1 MAFNWGQWLPYII
14 MGGSSVVSS
23 IFGAR
28 AQGKSAEV
36 AAQGAELASQ
46 TQLQMSR
53 EQLQQLREIYNL
65 DLSLN
70 WPRHRLAS
78 ESLGKLARGV
88 GSELPASAFETPEEP
103 PALPGAGPG
112 LGSTE
117 GGAQDPFGA
126 IASGFQ
132 TPGGGGPSALR
143 STAGGAITGASLGS
157 LAGPIGMGVGAGV
170 GAMTGLFG
178 RGRKEADF
186 IVPYQNEL
194 TRRIG
199 LIGSELAR
207 RIKDG
212 TVTDQDWIDA
222 ANAVRSMRDSFYS
235 FSDQHGR
242 AGPGARQTIDAW
254 VGPMLQ
260 AWGTKATNWPKDWST
275 WRPPSRQFGGPV
287 GGMRSL
293 PMMSKPQYLVGEAG
307 PEMYVPDQGQ
317 PFMVGMGGPS
327 VFAPPQDGHIV
338 PNHQLTGQR
347 TYTLSNLGNGLYELP
362 SRQEGGRVTGQK
374 RVTPYGNIY
383 WNGQAWVSESIYKRQ
398 QQELEDGASL
408 ADEPSP
414 TESSQQTAPEK
425 TQQTAPEK
433 TQAQKNRDL
442 VMGWGWRDLGGNNW
456 YHEETGFR
464 GYWVD
469 DNMFVSPDAIDPQTG
484 GRTGATFKVDE
495 YRKSG
500 KDADFLISDENRK
513 YEGQDV
519 ITQWGW
525 RQDDQGNWFHAGEGS
540 TGTWANDYLF
550 YSPETDQY
558 FDRRTGKLHQGK
570 PPGYVELGEFLNEW
584 EGDFSF
590 DPASS
595 PQLME
600 PFEWDPAEHGFMP
613 FNQEFSYDP
622 AEHGFTPLSRQFEFD
637 TDDLFEDPGYQFRL
651 AEGNKA
657 IQRSAAARG
666 FLQSGRTLK
675 DLGRWSQGLAAQE
688 YGDAYGRAL
697 GEFGLSRR
705 QSLDAYNQALERWTL
720 GQGQTYGAYD
730 RALQNWGLQYGMTGD
745 AYNRAWSEYQNRRQE
760 WEANRR
766 LRYQT
771 FLQTQ
776 QL

>member
-1 MAFNWGQWLPYII
+1 MAFDFGRWLPYII

-36 AAQGAELASQ
+36 AAQGAELAAQ

-65 DLSLN
+65 DISLN
-70 WPRHRLAS
+70 WSRHRLAS

-103 PALPGAGPG
+103 PVLPGAGPG
-112 LGSTE
+112 LGLGLGLGLGPGSTQ

-132 TPGGGGPSALR
+132 TPGGGGPNALR
-143 STAGGAITGASLGS
+143 STTGGAITGASLGS
-157 LAGPIGMGVGAGV
+157 LAGPIGTGVGAGV
-170 GAMTGLFG
+170 GALAGLFG

-212 TVTDQDWIDA
+212 TVMDQDWIDA
-222 ANAVRSMRDSFYS
+222 SNAVRSMRDSFYS
-235 FSDQHGR
+235 FSDQYGR
-242 AGPGARQTIDAW
+242 SGPGARQTIDAW
-254 VGPMLQ
+254 VEPMLQ

-293 PMMSKPQYLVGEAG
+293 PMMSKPQYLIGEAG

-317 PFMVGMGGPS
+317 PFMVGMEGPS
-327 VFAPPQDGHIV
+327 IFAPPQDGYIV
-338 PNHQLTGQR
+338 PNHKLTGQR
-347 TYTLSNLGNGLYELP
+347 AYTLSNLGNGLYGIP
-362 SRQEGGRVTGQK
+362 SRQEGGPVIGQK
-374 RVTPYGNIY
+374 RDTPYGDIY
-383 WNGQAWVSESIYKRQ
+383 WNGQAWVSESTHKRQ
-398 QQELEDGASL
+398 QQGPA
-408 ADEPSP
+408 EPP
-414 TESSQQTAPEK
+414 PAEPAEEPITTAQRQSVFDQIK
-425 TQQTAPEK
+425 S
-433 TQAQKNRDL
+433 
-442 VMGWGWRDLGGNNW
+442 WGWVFLGNGQW
-456 YHEETGFR
+456 HHPETGHTAYLV
-464 GYWVD
+464 G
-469 DNMFVSPDAIDPQTG
+469 NKLVSPDAINPETG
-484 GRTGATFKVDE
+484 ERTGATFD
-495 YRKSG
+495 
-500 KDADFLISDENRK
+500 I
-513 YEGQDV
+513 
-519 ITQWGW
+519 
-525 RQDDQGNWFHAGEGS
+525 DQYIRTSQGGVYS
-540 TGTWANDYLF
+540 V
-550 YSPETDQY
+550 SPEDLALDPNKQHAPIE
-558 FDRRTGKLHQGK
+558 D
-570 PPGYVELGEFLNEW
+570 GEFLRTW
-584 EGDFSF
+584 DQRFHF

-600 PFEWDPAEHGFMP
+600 PFEWDPAEHGFTP

-637 TDDLFEDPGYQFRL
+637 TDDLLEDPGYQFRM

-666 FLQSGRTLK
+666 LLQSGRTLK

-688 YGDAYGRAL
+688 YGNAYGRAL
-697 GEFGLSRR
+697 GEFGVSRR

-730 RALQNWGLQYGMTGD
+730 RALQNWGLQYGMAGD

-760 WEANRR
+760 WEANRLR
-766 LRYQT
+766 RYQT
-771 FLQTQ
+771 LFQMQ
-776 QL
+776 QI